1 LYDPFSFPTGIP
13 SSPLFQTPPYIVQ
26 QYGRDNV
33 VLVLQ
38 WQSLQYNNAAPV
50 NYTITVTP
58 NVMPITTSGI
68 NATVTLSYNVLH
80 TVTIVATNCNGSSS
94 AVMETIP
101 AIGE

>member
-1 LYDPFSFPTGIP
+1 M
-13 SSPLFQTPPYIVQ
+13 
-26 QYGRDNV
+26 
-33 VLVLQ
+33 LVLQ
-38 WQSLQYNNAAPV
+38 WQSQQYNNVAPV

-101 AIGE
+101 AIGEFY